1 MRLYGLKN
9 CDSCRKAI
17 NDIKNAGKQ
26 FEFVDIRLNIVS
38 LDIMQG
44 WLDQHGDAVLVN
56 RKSTTWRNLDD
67 AERQASALILLQA
80 HPTLIKRPVIVAGD
94 HTYVGWNADIKSA
107 LDIT

>member
-9 CDSCRKAI
+9 CDSCRKAM

-26 FEFVDIRLNIVS
+26 YEFVDIRLNIVS

-80 HPTLIKRPVIVAGD
+80 HPTLIKRPVIVAGN
-94 HTYVGWNADIKSA
+94 HT
-107 LDIT
+107 